1 MLKKIIALSLILV
14 MLFCVTSCNN
24 KNSDVPEDMKS
35 ATLAGEPFV
44 LYVPNSWSVNTGSGV
59 SGAYVSPNDKIMVSA
74 RYFTPS
80 DPAMT
85 VDDYVTRCAEGY
97 KAKEGFAITERI
109 DAVLGGKDAK
119 KLTYTVTDNGKA
131 MTCFQITALHNGD
144 MISLYGYCPTEI
156 WDVRAE
162 EFGKIASV
170 FRFCD
175 KTDPQGEVV
184 TDKNTP
190 EGFEI
195 ASADHIEYRLY
206 VPVSWICDAES
217 GISEA
222 YYPESGKSNVTVTS
236 YTPSESISVQDYFS
250 RCEEEYR
257 TSLPGY
263 ERISG
268 PVERTVSGR
277 LAHTYVYCSVTDGV
291 EFRIM
296 QTLFAYNEMI
306 YSFTYTAL
314 TENYEMHMEEV
325 EAMLNAFTFR

>member
-1 MLKKIIALSLILV
+1 MLKKILALSLALL
-14 MLFCVTSCNN
+14 MLLCAVSCNK

-35 ATLAGEPFV
+35 ATLPGEPFI
-44 LYVPNSWSVNTGSGV
+44 LYVPVSWSVNTGSGV

-74 RYFTPS
+74 RYFTPA

-85 VDDYVTRCAEGY
+85 AGDYVTLCAEGY

-109 DAVLGGKDAK
+109 SAVLGGKDAV
-119 KLTYTVTDNGKA
+119 KLTYTVTDNGKT
-131 MTCFQITALHNGD
+131 MTCFQLTALHNGD
-144 MISLYGYCPTEI
+144 MISLHGYCPTEL
-156 WDVRAE
+156 WEVRKE
-162 EFGKIASV
+162 EFDKIATE

-175 KTDPQGEVV
+175 KTDPQGEVL

-206 VPVSWICDAES
+206 VPTAWICNAES

-236 YTPSESISVQDYFS
+236 YTPSESISVQDYFA

-257 TSLPGY
+257 ASLPSY
-263 ERISG
+263 ERLAG
-268 PVERTVSGR
+268 PAERTVSGR
-277 LAHTYVYCSVTDGV
+277 TAYTYVYRSVTDGV

-314 TENYEMHMEEV
+314 AENYDMHMGDV